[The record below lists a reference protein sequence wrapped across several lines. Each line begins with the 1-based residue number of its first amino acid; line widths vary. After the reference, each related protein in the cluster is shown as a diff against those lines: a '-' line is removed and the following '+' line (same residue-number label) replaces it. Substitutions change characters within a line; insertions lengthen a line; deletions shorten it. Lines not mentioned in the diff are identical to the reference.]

1 MAIDVVEMY
10 VGSLVV
16 DVAIHVQ
23 CGKWCQRCVGKTWRT
38 PINTGCKKKSLIDR
52 VSCRH
57 VHVLFLVFVNFFII
71 FNYKEAAR
79 LTLYMANIGAV

>member
-1 MAIDVVEMY
+1 MLVEMY

-23 CGKWCQRCVGKTWRT
+23 CGKWCQRCVGKTWHT

-57 VHVLFLVFVNFFII
+57 VHVLFLVLFLEYII
-71 FNYKEAAR
+71 IKEVAR
-79 LTLYMANIGAV
+79 FDPVYGQHRRGVR